1 MLQALWDWKALVE
14 IAVLFLFF
22 YVLLYS
28 LRGTRA
34 SGPLKGFLAGVVVLV
49 IAGLWLASL
58 LELERLINFAKF
70 FIGGMA
76 FAVIVIFAPDMRRAL
91 SRLSESPLLHPLL
104 RSSMG
109 DVLDPIV
116 EAATRLAGTRTGA
129 LIVLEREIGLR
140 DLIEKGVKL
149 DAAISASLLEGL
161 FHPGAALHDGAV
173 IIQGTRVAAAG
184 VFLPLS
190 ESAELSPT
198 LGTRHRAALGVTEDT
213 DAIAIVVSEETGALS
228 VSVHGRL
235 IRHVRPDAL
244 RKTLEDILAG
254 GGGDDTSGP
263 FRPSTKIIEAMNT
276 RRKVIEAPPEAAKPP
291 GEKPASYIPDEKKE
305 AP

>member
-1 MLQALWDWKALVE
+1 MVQALWDWKAIVE

-22 YVLLYS
+22 YTLLYS

-34 SGPLKGFLAGVVVLV
+34 SGPLKGFLAGAVVLV
-49 IAGLWLASL
+49 IGGLWLASL
-58 LELERLINFAKF
+58 LELERITSFAKF
-70 FIGGMA
+70 FIGGLA

-104 RSSMG
+104 RSSIG
-109 DVLDPIV
+109 DVLDPVV
-116 EAATRLAGTRTGA
+116 EAVTRLAAGRTGA

-149 DAAISASLLEGL
+149 DAAISASLIEGI

-173 IIQGTRVAAAG
+173 IIQGNRVAAAG

-190 ESAELSPT
+190 ESAELAPT
-198 LGTRHRAALGVTEDT
+198 LGTRHRAAIGVTEDT
-213 DAIAIVVSEETGALS
+213 DAIAIVVSEETGHISLC
-228 VSVHGRL
+228 VHGRL
-235 IRHVRPDAL
+235 IRGVSPDAL
-244 RKTLEDILAG
+244 GKTLEDVLAG
-254 GGGDDTSGP
+254 GGGED

-276 RRKVIEAPPEAAKPP
+276 RRKVIESPTEPP
-291 GEKPASYIPDEKKE
+291 SYIPEKKDE
-305 AP
+305 AK